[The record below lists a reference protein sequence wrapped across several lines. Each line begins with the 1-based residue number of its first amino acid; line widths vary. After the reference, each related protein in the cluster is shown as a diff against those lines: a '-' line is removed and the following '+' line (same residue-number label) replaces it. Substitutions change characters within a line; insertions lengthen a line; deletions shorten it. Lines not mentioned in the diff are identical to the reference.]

1 MSTSEI
7 NTSTA
12 TSVTATEEKNAPTLA
27 EVVRKYKTKE
37 IIDFLRKEED
47 LELVQEDYD
56 IIEKER
62 INGRAFLKIAEE
74 KLRSY
79 GMPVRLKN
87 YGTLV
92 VDSLEAMRNEYV
104 VAILHTAINITRD
117 STGEELSMRPE
128 YEVIGDESTGRVDFA
143 IKKAE
148 NLICVTEDKPQRN
161 VVERFAQNIVQLESS
176 FQTNKRK
183 RKRDYEDDFDY
194 LYGSKLSFSIEF
206 SEDALDKESVEYQ
219 ALRNGVKKVL
229 GIVVGLLKDRACAED
244 DPPSKK
250 KARISFEKIGCI
262 LHRRHNEANPTK
274 VNTVTSDDDVYF
286 GEANE
291 VNKHDGDPNSI
302 NDDSDSDSNSEDEIP
317 DDSDD
322 DGYGGYGGYNEYGER
337 DRGYYYRDGGYER
350 KTSPM
355 MSPIISPISCT
366 VKRHLFFSA
375 YNDEIRGPV

>member
-62 INGRAFLKIAEE
+62 INGRAFLKIAKE

-117 STGEELSMRPE
+117 STGEELSMRLE

-250 KARISFEKIGCI
+250 KARIEEY
-262 LHRRHNEANPTK
+262 H
-274 VNTVTSDDDVYF
+274 DDVYF

-337 DRGYYYRDGGYER
+337 DRGYYYCDGGYER

-355 MSPIISPISCT
+355 MSPIISPVT
-366 VKRHLFFSA
+366 A
-375 YNDEIRGPV
+375 